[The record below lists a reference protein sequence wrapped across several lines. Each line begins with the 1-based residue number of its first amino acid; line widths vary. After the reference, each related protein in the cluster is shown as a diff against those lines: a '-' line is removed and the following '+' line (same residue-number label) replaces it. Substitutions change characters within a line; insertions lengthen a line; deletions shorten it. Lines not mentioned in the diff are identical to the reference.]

1 MTTVAPHITKPEED
15 FLGKYESKNP
25 IMQMFLRRFFETL
38 HHLIPS
44 GVHQALEVGSGE
56 GFSTQHLRT
65 FMPQAELAAS
75 DVTPALVELTK
86 QRNPSVQCSIES
98 IYDLQRPD
106 ASVDLVFA
114 LEVLE
119 HLDRPAD
126 ALRELARV
134 TRKWAIIS
142 VPNEPLWRVM
152 NFARGKYVSGWGNT
166 PGHIN
171 HWTPWGFRRFVG
183 QELTIRASKQPI
195 PWTMFGSASFIAA

>member
-1 MTTVAPHITKPEED
+1 MQIAPHITKPEED
-15 FLGKYESKNP
+15 FRGKYESKNP
-25 IMQMFLRRFFETL
+25 IMQMFLRNFFATL
-38 HHLIPS
+38 QQLIPA
-44 GVHQALEVGSGE
+44 GVASALEVGCGE
-56 GFSTQHLRT
+56 GYSTQKLRT
-65 FMPQAELAAS
+65 FLPNAELHAS
-75 DVTPALVELTK
+75 DVMPALVELTK
-86 QRNPSVQCSIES
+86 HSNPTVQCSVES
-98 IYDLQRPD
+98 LYDLQRKD

-152 NFARGKYVSGWGNT
+152 NMARGTYLKGWGNT

-183 QELTIRASKQPI
+183 QQFVVRAGKQPI
-195 PWTMFGSASFIAA
+195 PWTMLLADKRT